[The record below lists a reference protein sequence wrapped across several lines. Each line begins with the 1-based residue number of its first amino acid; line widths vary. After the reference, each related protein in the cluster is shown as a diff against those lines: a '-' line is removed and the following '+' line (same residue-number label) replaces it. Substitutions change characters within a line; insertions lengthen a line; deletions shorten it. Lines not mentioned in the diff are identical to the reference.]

1 MYPNI
6 FKPAIDFVAAL
17 ILIICLS
24 TLFLLVTVSLYFSNH
39 GHTFFLQPR
48 PGKNNKVFKIIKF
61 KTMNDRRNKQG
72 NLLPDAER
80 LTAMGKFVRK
90 TSLDEIPQLLNVIK
104 GDMSLMGPARYWWN
118 TYLYTINN
126 KKGVMK

>member
-24 TLFLLVTVSLYFSNH
+24 PVFLLVTVSLYFSNH
-39 GHTFFLQPR
+39 GHPFFLQPH
-48 PGKNNKVFKIIKF
+48 PGKNNKIFKIVKF
-61 KTMNDRRNKQG
+61 KTMNDRRNKQE

-80 LTAMGKFVRK
+80 LTAMGRFIPK

-104 GDMSLMGPARYWWN
+104 
-118 TYLYTINN
+118 
-126 KKGVMK
+126 

>member
-24 TLFLLVTVSLYFSNH
+24 PVFLLVTVSLYFSNH
-39 GHTFFLQPR
+39 GHPFFLQSR
-48 PGKNNKVFKIIKF
+48 PGKNDRIFKIIKF
-61 KTMNDRRNKQG
+61 KTMNDKRNKQG

-104 GDMSLMGPARYWWN
+104 GDMS
-118 TYLYTINN
+118 INPHEIIF
-126 KKGVMK
+126 